1 MGITPF
7 TMDQILDFENNP
19 EFLGFACPSTGVL
32 AWPTIR
38 MQTIRMIMSDL
49 LYTSQPLLDVSR
61 KIPLFRT
68 GKMLLRATVHNIISR
83 PKQSQ
88 VLIYSTGAGLFERDG
103 YSFNRYTGYFSASL
117 DENTWSIEGQPCFTW
132 PLPRFNGRLSF
143 STPPMAL
150 TRILSLISISSLQ
163 KKIATELVGT
173 TEAHAR
179 DLLGWEMGSE
189 RKKWLVRLCSRQL
202 ALYPLRR
209 KYLERWIR
217 LVRPR
222 LLLVEEGCY
231 GHMAIINATA
241 HENGVPVA
249 EFQHGMVSRGHDG
262 YNFAPFLA
270 ASEAYRHTLPDYF
283 LSYGTWWNTQFNA
296 PVEKVTIG
304 NPHRTALL
312 KQVRPP
318 WSGRRNVL
326 VLGDGIETEF
336 YLQFCHELAKLLSD
350 SYCVTFRPHPLE
362 RDRVLGMREPLSA
375 GCTIDHVSDIYLSL
389 ANVHAVVAEVST
401 GLFDAVG
408 LAGRIFVWN
417 TAKSRFSLPEHPFSS
432 FHSAPD
438 LARKLLSS
446 HGDGLPSV
454 DPEEIWASDW
464 QSRFKGFI
472 GGVFSANSQRGML
485 PKS

>member
-1 MGITPF
+1 M
-7 TMDQILDFENNP
+7 M
-19 EFLGFACPSTGVL
+19 
-32 AWPTIR
+32 
-38 MQTIRMIMSDL
+38 MSDL
-49 LYTSQPLLDVSR
+49 LYKSQPLLDISR
-61 KIPLFRT
+61 NIPLFRT
-68 GKMLLRATVHNIISR
+68 GKMLLRATVQNIFSQ

-88 VLIYSTGAGLFERDG
+88 VLIYCTGAGLFERNG
-103 YSFNRYTGYFSASL
+103 YSYNRYTGYFTESL
-117 DENTWSIEGQPCFTW
+117 DENAWSIEGQPYFTW
-132 PLPRFNGRLSF
+132 PLPRSDRRLSF
-143 STPPMAL
+143 STPTKAMI
-150 TRILSLISISSLQ
+150 RILSLISASSVQ
-163 KKIATELVGT
+163 NKIATELVGR

-179 DLLGWEMGSE
+179 GLLGWEMGSE

-202 ALYPLRR
+202 ASYPLRR
-209 KYLERWIR
+209 KYLERWFR

-262 YNFAPFLA
+262 YNFAPLLA

-283 LSYGTWWNTQFNA
+283 LSYGSWWNTQFNA
-296 PVEKVTIG
+296 PVEKVIIG

-312 KQVRPP
+312 EQVIPP
-318 WSGRRNVL
+318 RSGRRRVL
-326 VLGDGIETEF
+326 VLGDGIETEL
-336 YLQFCHELAKLLSD
+336 YLQFCHELTELLSD
-350 SYCVTFRPHPLE
+350 SYRVIFRPHPLE
-362 RDRVLGMREPLSA
+362 RDRILGMREALSA
-375 GCTIDHVSDIYLSL
+375 RFAIDHGSHIYLSL
-389 ANVHAVVAEVST
+389 ANAHAVIAEVST

-408 LAGRIFVWN
+408 LAERIFVWN

-438 LARKLLSS
+438 LARKLQNF

-464 QSRFKGFI
+464 QSRFKRFI
-472 GGVFSANSQRGML
+472 DEVFSANSRRGMV